1 MHERTKPS
9 KQQCT
14 AETTAASSFLFV
26 LRSNAKVLVLLA
38 CIMTPFPCPLPLSLA
53 PSLTAGTMGPIT
65 FGISILFVCFKGK
78 SGYRGL
84 PVELNSYS
92 QGPGFALMHHDPFP
106 VSLASLSSSLSHSLA
121 TAGMMGSIPF
131 DSSILIKISVESV
144 DFSKVCIKLQRRI
157 WFFAVA
163 RRLSSASHSYLV
175 CNYFSGWKNKFVHF
189 LGEVS
194 A

>member
-38 CIMTPFPCPLPLSLA
+38 CIMTPFPCPLP
-53 PSLTAGTMGPIT
+53 
-65 FGISILFVCFKGK
+65 
-78 SGYRGL
+78 
-84 PVELNSYS
+84 
-92 QGPGFALMHHDPFP
+92 
-106 VSLASLSSSLSHSLA
+106 LSSSLSHSLA

>member
-1 MHERTKPS
+1 MLSRYVNS
-9 KQQCT
+9 KNM
-14 AETTAASSFLFV
+14 FL
-26 LRSNAKVLVLLA
+26 NW
-38 CIMTPFPCPLPLSLA
+38 
-53 PSLTAGTMGPIT
+53 
-65 FGISILFVCFKGK
+65 FVCFKGK

-157 WFFAVA
+157 WFFTVA

-194 A
+194 AWHFCFELYWPLMQL